1 MNKERFHKA
10 IDKVFD
16 KLSKMIKEEFYNE
29 LEKHKDG
36 DFTKIIKETGVLGV
50 GRK

>member
-1 MNKERFHKA
+1 MKMNKERFHKA

-36 DFTKIIKETGVLGV
+36 DFQVHYKTLL
-50 GRK
+50 